1 MPKLSVYDI
10 TGKDTGKTIELNDE
24 VFGVEFNEPVVHQ
37 AVVMQLAN
45 QRQGTSATK
54 TRGLVRG
61 GGRKPWRQ
69 KGTNRARAG
78 STRSPLWVGGGVT
91 FGPQP
96 RSYAKA
102 MTRKARRLALRC
114 ALSAKVAAGQ
124 LVIVDVI
131 NFDDPKTKRTV
142 EMLTAFESADAKNLI
157 ITDGEKENVELSAR
171 NMRKVTVIENSG
183 LNCFDLLHNNKV
195 FLDMSAVEK
204 IEEVLA

>member
-1 MPKLSVYDI
+1 MPKLSVYNMA
-10 TGKDTGKTIELNDE
+10 GKTTGEEIELNEE

-37 AVVMQLAN
+37 AIVMQQAN

-54 TRGLVRG
+54 TRGMVRG

-69 KGTNRARAG
+69 KGTGHARVG

-96 RSYAKA
+96 RSYVKD
-102 MTRKARRLALRC
+102 MPRKARRLAIRC

-124 LVIVDVI
+124 MVIIDNI
-131 NFDDPKTKRTV
+131 AFDDFKTKRTI
-142 EMLTAFESADAKNLI
+142 EMLEAFDAAENKTLI
-157 ITDGEKENVELSAR
+157 ITNGENENVELSAR
-171 NMRKVTVIENSG
+171 NLRKVTVINNGG

-195 FLDMSAVEK
+195 FLDKNAVEK